1 MSNVVGMLIGGSGRV
16 VIGDDDGQAQPVSPR
31 AADSPQPPMAVGMR
45 FDAFVTAAEA
55 DRPVAHGIIKGLRQ
69 IGRRPGRLRAL
80 RVHASATDDSASAD
94 ALDRS
99 RYLIAVLS
107 PAAAS
112 SDHLDGELT
121 HWMQRHQLNRLL
133 LVLADGELLWDPEHR
148 RFDPS
153 TSDAAP
159 AVLTQPGS
167 LPDEPFY
174 IDVSGDA
181 PWDPGE
187 PVFRDKVTS
196 LAAPV
201 HGKPKD
207 QLAGD
212 DIREQRRFRRL
223 RAAAALGMA
232 VLLVASVIAGVT
244 ALQKRRE
251 ADAARDRA
259 TAQRL
264 NVEAHGMLAGTRPGG
279 DARAFQELLAAHTL
293 APGDDGP
300 LMHAA
305 AVRATTEKI
314 IPTGAKVTDVVISP
328 DGGRIASAGVDGWV
342 RLWDTDTGQAAGNL
356 KANDDGDTVFGI
368 AFSPDGTRLAV
379 PVADNAIQLWK
390 AGSHDKAG
398 APLKGHT
405 RVVTSLAFSPDG
417 RRLISGGLDG
427 TVRLWDITTGYQLPA
442 LLNDPT
448 DKVTSVAFSPDGRR
462 AACGT
467 FNHGIRLFDLDTGR
481 QIADPPK
488 LDDGAIA
495 SVAFSP
501 DGRRLVSGG
510 DAGNVRLWRAD
521 DGQPDGEPIK
531 SGRTVRAVAFRPDG
545 ALIAVADSKGSVRLW
560 YADVPQWA
568 TGPQEATGP
577 LAGDTDDVR
586 GVAFTAD
593 GSHLVAGS
601 VDGTVRTWDLRPVI
615 ATGSGPVLDVAF
627 SPDGHRLITGARDGT
642 SRLWDAQSGH
652 EIGEP
657 VRYAGAVTSV
667 AFSPDGQQ
675 IAIGA
680 SDGTIGLTRLDT
692 GAAAT
697 FVGDSRVFAVA
708 YSPDGRILAS
718 GGEQGIKLWKAADR
732 QSLGPPL
739 VDPSSDFGI
748 GALAFSPDGHH
759 VAGGGTDGTI
769 AIWDVDT
776 RKMVGQHFK
785 IEAIYRGIDGLAY
798 SPDGRRLASAS
809 ADHTVRVWNIDTGK
823 QLFEPLRGHTDMAR
837 SVAFSPDGHRLAS
850 ASFDGTVRLWDP
862 ETGYPLADPFT
873 GHLGPVNSVAFSPD
887 GTHIASAGDDASV
900 RMWPAVVT
908 ARTICAKLSTG
919 VSRDE
924 WPTWISPDI
933 TYTPPCAGLPTD
945 AFKASP

>member
-1 MSNVVGMLIGGSGRV
+1 MVG
-16 VIGDDDGQAQPVSPR
+16 DDGQAQPESWR
-31 AADSPQPPMAVGMR
+31 ASESPQAPVTASVR
-45 FDAFVTAAEA
+45 FDAFIATAAS
-55 DRPVAHGIIKGLRQ
+55 DRHVANGIIKGLRH

-80 RVHASATDDSASAD
+80 RVYAPAADDSASTAE
-94 ALDRS
+94 LDRS

-107 PAAAS
+107 PAAVS
-112 SDHLDGELT
+112 SAHVDGELA
-121 HWMQRHQLNRLL
+121 HWLQRQQLDRLL
-133 LVLADGELLWDPEHR
+133 LVLADGHLSWDPEHR

-153 TSDAAP
+153 SSDAAP

-232 VLLVASVIAGVT
+232 VLLVASVIAGIT
-244 ALQKRRE
+244 ALHKRDA

-264 NVEAHGMLAGTRPGG
+264 DVEAHGMLAGIRPGG
-279 DARAFQELLAAHTL
+279 DARAFQELLAAQAL

-300 LMHAA
+300 LLHAA
-305 AVRATTEKI
+305 AVRATTAKI
-314 IPTGAKVTDVVISP
+314 IPTGAKVTAVVVST
-328 DGGRIASAGVDGWV
+328 DGGRIVSAGNDGWV
-342 RLWDTDTGQAAGNL
+342 RLWDTGTGHAVGSL
-356 KANDDGDTVFGI
+356 KANDHGDTVFGI

-379 PVADNAIQLWK
+379 PAADNAIQLWK
-390 AGSHDKAG
+390 AGTPDKAG

-405 RVVTSLAFSPDG
+405 GVVTSLAFSPDG

-427 TVRLWDITTGYQLPA
+427 SVRLWDLTTGHQLPA
-442 LLNDPT
+442 VLNDPT

-467 FNHGIRLFDLDTGR
+467 FDHGIRLFDLDTGQ
-481 QIADPPK
+481 QIANSPK

-501 DGRRLVSGG
+501 DGRRLASGG

-521 DGQPDGEPIK
+521 DGQPDGDPIK
-531 SGRTVRAVAFRPDG
+531 NGRTVRAVAFSPDG
-545 ALIAVADSKGSVRLW
+545 ALIAVADTKGSVRLW
-560 YADVPQWA
+560 YTDVPQWA

-577 LAGDTDDVR
+577 LAGHTDDVR
-586 GVAFTAD
+586 AVAFTAD
-593 GSHLVAGS
+593 GSHLVTGS
-601 VDGTVRTWDLRPVI
+601 VDGTVRSWDLRPVI
-615 ATGSGPVLDVAF
+615 ATGSGPLLDVAF

-642 SRLWDAQSGH
+642 SRLWDAQTGH
-652 EIGEP
+652 EVGEP
-657 VRYAGAVTSV
+657 VHYAGSVTSV

-675 IAIGA
+675 MAIGA
-680 SDGTIGLTRLDT
+680 SDGTIRLTRLDT
-692 GAAAT
+692 GAATT
-697 FVGDSRVFAVA
+697 FVGDRMVFAVA

-718 GGEQGIKLWKAADR
+718 GGHEGLKLWNAADG

-739 VDPSSDFGI
+739 VDPSADFGI
-748 GALAFSPDGHH
+748 NALAFSPYGHH
-759 VAGGGTDGTI
+759 VAGGGSDATI
-769 AIWDVDT
+769 AIWDIDT
-776 RKMVGQHFK
+776 RTMVGDHLK
-785 IEAIYRGIDGLAY
+785 IGGTFGGIDGLAY
-798 SPDGRRLASAS
+798 SHDGHRLASANV
-809 ADHTVRVWNIDTGK
+809 DHTVRVWNVDTGK

-862 ETGYPLADPFT
+862 ETGHPLADPFT
-873 GHLGPVNSVAFSPD
+873 GHLGPVNAVAFSPD
-887 GTHIASAGDDASV
+887 GTHIASAGDDASI

-908 ARTICAKLSTG
+908 TRMICAKLSTG

-945 AFKASP
+945 AVKASS

>member
-1 MSNVVGMLIGGSGRV
+1 MVGNG
-16 VIGDDDGQAQPVSPR
+16 GQAQPVSPR
-31 AADSPQPPMAVGMR
+31 AAERPQAPVTVGVR
-45 FDAFVTAAEA
+45 FDAFIAAAASE
-55 DRPVAHGIIKGLRQ
+55 RHVANGITKGLRH

-80 RVHASATDDSASAD
+80 RVYTPAADDSESTG

-99 RYLIAVLS
+99 RYVIAVLS

-112 SDHLDGELT
+112 SARVDGQLA
-121 HWMQRHQLNRLL
+121 HWLQRHQLDRLL
-133 LVLADGELLWDPEHR
+133 LVLADGQLLWDPEHR

-159 AVLTQPGS
+159 AALTQHGS

-196 LAAPV
+196 LAAPL

-232 VLLVASVIAGVT
+232 VLLVASVIAGIT
-244 ALQKRRE
+244 ALHKRRD

-264 NVEAHGMLAGTRPGG
+264 DVEAHGMLAGTRPGG
-279 DARAFQELLAAHTL
+279 DARAFQELLAAHAL

-300 LMHAA
+300 LLHAA
-305 AVRATTEKI
+305 AVRATTAKI
-314 IPTGAKVTDVVISP
+314 IPTGAKVNDVVISP

-342 RLWDTDTGQAAGNL
+342 RLWDKDTGRAVGSL
-356 KANDDGDTVFGI
+356 KANDHGDTVFGI

-379 PVADNAIQLWK
+379 PAADNAIQLWK
-390 AGSHDKAG
+390 AGTPDKTG
-398 APLKGHT
+398 VPLKGHT
-405 RVVTSLAFSPDG
+405 GVVTSLAFSPDG

-427 TVRLWDITTGYQLPA
+427 TVRLWDITTGHQLPA

-448 DKVTSVAFSPDGRR
+448 DKVTSVALSPDGHR

-467 FNHGIRLFDLDTGR
+467 LDHGIRLFDLDTGR
-481 QIADPPK
+481 QIGNPPK

-521 DGQPDGEPIK
+521 DGQPDGDPIDN
-531 SGRTVRAVAFRPDG
+531 GLLVRAVAFSPDG
-545 ALIAVADSKGSVRLW
+545 ALIAVADAKGSVRLW

-577 LAGDTDDVR
+577 LAGHTDDVR
-586 GVAFTAD
+586 SVAFTAD
-593 GSHLVAGS
+593 GSHLVTGS
-601 VDGTVRTWDLRPVI
+601 VDGTVRSWDLQPVI
-615 ATGSGPVLDVAF
+615 ATGSGPLRDVAF
-627 SPDGHRLITGARDGT
+627 SPDGHRLITGSRDGT
-642 SRLWDAQSGH
+642 SRLWDAQTGH

-657 VRYAGAVTSV
+657 VQYAGTVTSV

-675 IAIGA
+675 TAIGA
-680 SDGTIGLTRLDT
+680 GDGTIRLTRLDT

-718 GGEQGIKLWKAADR
+718 GGEQGIELWNAADG

-739 VDPSSDFGI
+739 VDPSSHFGI
-748 GALAFSPDGHH
+748 GALAFSPGGHH
-759 VAGGGTDGTI
+759 VAGGGSDGTI
-769 AIWDVDT
+769 AIWDIDT
-776 RKMVGQHFK
+776 RKMVGQHLK
-785 IEAIYRGIDGLAY
+785 IGAIYPGIDGLAY

-809 ADHTVRVWNIDTGK
+809 ADHTVRVWNVDTGK

-862 ETGYPLADPFT
+862 ETGHPLADPFT
-873 GHLGPVNSVAFSPD
+873 GHLGPVNAVAFSPD
-887 GTHIASAGDDASV
+887 GTHIASAGDDASI

-908 ARTICAKLSTG
+908 PRMICAKLSTG

-924 WPTWISPDI
+924 WPTWISTDI
-933 TYTPPCAGLPTD
+933 KYTPPCAGLPTD
-945 AFKASP
+945 AVKASS

>member
-1 MSNVVGMLIGGSGRV
+1 MRG
-16 VIGDDDGQAQPVSPR
+16 DDGQRQPDR
-31 AADSPQPPMAVGMR
+31 AADAATSLRQVPSSGPR
-45 FDAFVTAAEA
+45 FDVIVASVAS
-55 DRPVAHGIIKGLRQ
+55 DRPVANGILKGLRR
-69 IGRRPGRLRAL
+69 IGRRPGQLRAL
-80 RVHASATDDSASAD
+80 RVLSPVADDSESAA
-94 ALDRS
+94 ALDGS

-107 PAAAS
+107 PTAAS
-112 SDHLDGELT
+112 SARLDGELA
-121 HWMQRHQLNRLL
+121 HWLQRQQLDRLL
-133 LVLADGELLWDPEHR
+133 LVLADGQLWWDPEHR
-148 RFDPS
+148 RFDPGS
-153 TSDAAP
+153 SDAAP
-159 AVLTQPGS
+159 AALTRPGS

-181 PWDPGE
+181 PWDPGA
-187 PVFRDKVTS
+187 PAFRDKLTS

-207 QLAGD
+207 QLAGH

-223 RAAAALGMA
+223 RAAAAIGMA
-232 VLLVASVIAGVT
+232 VLLVASVVAGT
-244 ALQKRRE
+244 EALHKRRD

-264 NVEAHGMLAGTRPGG
+264 DVEAHGMLAGTRPGG
-279 DARAFQELLAAHTL
+279 DARALQELLAAHTL

-300 LMHAA
+300 LLHAA

-314 IPTGAKVTDVVISP
+314 IPTGAKVTDVVVSP
-328 DGGRIASAGVDGWV
+328 DGGRIASAEDNGWV
-342 RLWDTDTGQAAGNL
+342 RLWDTATGRAVGSL
-356 KANDDGDTVFGI
+356 RANDHGDEVFGI

-379 PVADNAIQLWK
+379 PGADNAIQLWK
-390 AGSHDKAG
+390 AGTPDKTG
-398 APLKGHT
+398 GPLKGHT
-405 RVVTSLAFSPDG
+405 SVVTSLAFSPDG
-417 RRLISGGLDG
+417 HHLASGSLDG
-427 TVRLWDITTGYQLPA
+427 TVRLWDITTGHQLPA

-448 DKVTSVAFSPDGRR
+448 DKVTSVAFSPDGHR

-467 FNHGIRLFDLDTGR
+467 LNHGIRLFDLDTG
-481 QIADPPK
+481 QLIADPPK

-521 DGQPDGEPIK
+521 DGQPDGDPINNGK
-531 SGRTVRAVAFRPDG
+531 TVRAVAFSPDA
-545 ALIAVADSKGSVRLW
+545 ALIAIADAKGSVRLW

-577 LAGDTDDVR
+577 LAGHTDDVR

-593 GSHLVAGS
+593 GSHLVTGS

-615 ATGSGPVLDVAF
+615 ATGSGPLLDVAF

-642 SRLWDAQSGH
+642 SRLWDAQTGH
-652 EIGEP
+652 EVGEP
-657 VRYAGAVTSV
+657 VHYAGAVTSV

-675 IAIGA
+675 MAIGA
-680 SDGTIGLTRLDT
+680 SDGTIRLTRLDT
-692 GAAAT
+692 GAATT
-697 FVGDSRVFAVA
+697 FVGDRTVFAVA

-718 GGEQGIKLWKAADR
+718 GGHEGIKLWNAADGG
-732 QSLGPPL
+732 SLGPPL
-739 VDPSSDFGI
+739 VDPSADFGI
-748 GALAFSPDGHH
+748 NALAFSPDGHH
-759 VAGGGTDGTI
+759 VAGGGSDATI
-769 AIWDVDT
+769 AIWDIDT
-776 RKMVGQHFK
+776 RTMVGDHLK
-785 IEAIYRGIDGLAY
+785 IGSTFGGIDGLAY
-798 SPDGRRLASAS
+798 SHDGHRLASANV
-809 ADHTVRVWNIDTGK
+809 DHTVRVWNVDTGK

-862 ETGYPLADPFT
+862 ETGHPLADPFT
-873 GHLGPVNSVAFSPD
+873 GHLGPVNAVAFSPD
-887 GTHIASAGDDASV
+887 GTHIASAGDDASI

-908 ARTICAKLSTG
+908 PQMICAKLSTG
-919 VSRDE
+919 ISRDE

-933 TYTPPCAGLPTD
+933 KYTPPCAGLPTD
-945 AFKASP
+945 AVKASS

>member
-1 MSNVVGMLIGGSGRV
+1 MATAGPDRRV
-16 VIGDDDGQAQPVSPR
+16 AN
-31 AADSPQPPMAVGMR
+31 
-45 FDAFVTAAEA
+45 
-55 DRPVAHGIIKGLRQ
+55 GILKGLRQ
-69 IGRRPGRLRAL
+69 IGRRPGQLRAL
-80 RVHASATDDSASAD
+80 RVYSPAADDSASAG

-112 SDHLDGELT
+112 SARLDGELA
-121 HWMQRHQLNRLL
+121 HWVQRHQLDRLL

-232 VLLVASVIAGVT
+232 VLLVASVVAGIT
-244 ALQKRRE
+244 ALHKRRA

-264 NVEAHGMLAGTRPGG
+264 DVEAHGMLAGTRPGG
-279 DARAFQELLAAHTL
+279 DARAFQELLAAHAL
-293 APGDDGP
+293 APGDYGP
-300 LMHAA
+300 LLHAA

-314 IPTGAKVTDVVISP
+314 IPTGAKVTDVVVSR

-342 RLWDTDTGQAAGNL
+342 RLWDTGTGHAAGSL
-356 KANDDGDTVFGI
+356 KANDHGDTVFGI

-379 PVADNAIQLWK
+379 PGADNAIQLWK
-390 AGSHDKAG
+390 AGTPDKAG
-398 APLKGHT
+398 VPLKGHT
-405 RVVTSLAFSPDG
+405 GVVTSLAFSADG

-427 TVRLWDITTGYQLPA
+427 TVRLWDITAGHQLPA

-462 AACGT
+462 LA
-467 FNHGIRLFDLDTGR
+467 
-481 QIADPPK
+481 
-488 LDDGAIA
+488 
-495 SVAFSP
+495 
-501 DGRRLVSGG
+501 SGG
-510 DAGNVRLWRAD
+510 DARKVRLWRAD
-521 DGQPDGEPIK
+521 DGQPDGDPIDNAK
-531 SGRTVRAVAFRPDG
+531 VVRAVAFSPDG
-545 ALIAVADSKGSVRLW
+545 ALIAVADDNRSVRLW

-568 TGPQEATGP
+568 TGPQEATSP
-577 LAGDTDDVR
+577 LVGHTDDVR
-586 GVAFTAD
+586 GMAFTAD
-593 GSHLVAGS
+593 GSHLVTGS
-601 VDGTVRTWDLRPVI
+601 VDGTVRSWDLRPVI
-615 ATGSGPVLDVAF
+615 ATGSGSVLGVAF
-627 SPDGHRLITGARDGT
+627 SPDGHRLITGSRDGT
-642 SRLWDAQSGH
+642 SRLWDAQTGH

-657 VRYAGAVTSV
+657 VHYAGSVTSV

-675 IAIGA
+675 MAIGA
-680 SDGTIGLTRLDT
+680 GDGTIALTRLDT
-692 GAAAT
+692 GAATT
-697 FVGDSRVFAVA
+697 FVGDSTVFAVA
-708 YSPDGRILAS
+708 YSPDGRTLAS
-718 GGEQGIKLWKAADR
+718 GGHEGLKLWKAADG

-748 GALAFSPDGHH
+748 AAVAFSPDGHH
-759 VAGGGTDGTI
+759 VAGGGSDGTI
-769 AIWDVDT
+769 AIWDIDT

-785 IEAIYRGIDGLAY
+785 IEATYGGIDGLAY
-798 SPDGRRLASAS
+798 SPDGHRLASAS
-809 ADHTVRVWNIDTGK
+809 ADHTVRVWNIDTSK

-862 ETGYPLADPFT
+862 ETGHPLADPFT
-873 GHLGPVNSVAFSPD
+873 GHLGPVNAVAFSPD
-887 GTHIASAGDDASV
+887 GTRIASAGDDASI
-900 RMWPAVVT
+900 RMWPAVVST
-908 ARTICAKLSTG
+908 PMICAKLTTG
-919 VSRDE
+919 ISRDE
-924 WPTWISPDI
+924 WPRWISPDI

-945 AFKASP
+945 SVKASS

>member
-1 MSNVVGMLIGGSGRV
+1 M
-16 VIGDDDGQAQPVSPR
+16 VIGNDGQAQPVSPR
-31 AADSPQPPMAVGMR
+31 VAESPQASSAVSVR
-45 FDAFVTAAEA
+45 FDAFVAAA
-55 DRPVAHGIIKGLRQ
+55 GPDRPVANGIVKGLRQ

-80 RVHASATDDSASAD
+80 RVYTPAADDSASAD

-112 SDHLDGELT
+112 SARVDGELA
-121 HWMQRHQLNRLL
+121 HWLQRQQLDRVL
-133 LVLADGELLWDPEHR
+133 LVLADGQLLWDPEHR

-153 TSDAAP
+153 SSDSAP
-159 AVLTQPGS
+159 AVLTRPGS

-232 VLLVASVIAGVT
+232 VLLVASVVAGIT
-244 ALQKRRE
+244 ALHKRRD

-264 NVEAHGMLAGTRPGG
+264 DVEAQSMLAGTRPGG
-279 DARAFQELLAAHTL
+279 DARALQELLAAHAI

-300 LMHAA
+300 LLHAA

-314 IPTGAKVTDVVISP
+314 IPTGAKVSDVVVSP
-328 DGGRIASAGVDGWV
+328 DGQRIASAESDGWV
-342 RLWDTDTGQAAGNL
+342 RLWDSGTGRAVGAR
-356 KANDDGDTVFGI
+356 KANEQGDEVFGI

-379 PVADNAIQLWK
+379 PGADNAIQLWN
-390 AGSHDKAG
+390 AATRENTGV
-398 APLKGHT
+398 PLTGHT
-405 RVVTSLAFSPDG
+405 RTVTSLAFSPDG
-417 RRLISGGLDG
+417 QHLVSGGLDG
-427 TVRLWDITTGYQLPA
+427 TVRLWDSNTGHPLPP
-442 LLNDPT
+442 LLDDPT
-448 DKVTSVAFSPDGRR
+448 DMVTSVAFSPDGHRV
-462 AACGT
+462 ACGT
-467 FNHGIRLFDLDTGR
+467 RDHGIRLFDLDTGGR
-481 QIADPPK
+481 VADSPK
-488 LDDGAIA
+488 LDDGAVA

-501 DGRRLVSGG
+501 DGRRLASGG
-510 DAGNVRLWRAD
+510 DAGKVRLWRAD
-521 DGQPDGEPIK
+521 DGQPDGDPIDNGK
-531 SGRTVRAVAFRPDG
+531 VVRAVAFSPNG
-545 ALIAVADSKGSVRLW
+545 ALIAAADNNRSVRLW

-568 TGPQEATGP
+568 TGPQEATSP
-577 LAGDTDDVR
+577 LVGHTDDVR
-586 GVAFTAD
+586 SVAFTAD
-593 GSHLVAGS
+593 GSHLVTGS

-615 ATGSGPVLDVAF
+615 ATGSGPILGVAF

-642 SRLWDAQSGH
+642 SRLWDAQTGH

-657 VRYAGAVTSV
+657 VHYAGAVTSV

-680 SDGTIGLTRLDT
+680 GDGTIALTRLDT
-692 GAAAT
+692 GAATT
-697 FVGDSRVFAVA
+697 FVGDSAVFAIA

-718 GGEQGIKLWKAADR
+718 GGHEGIKLWKAADG

-739 VDPSSDFGI
+739 VDPSADFGI
-748 GALAFSPDGHH
+748 GPLAFSPDGHH
-759 VAGGGTDGTI
+759 VAGGGDDGTI
-769 AIWDVDT
+769 AIWDIDT
-776 RKMVGQHFK
+776 RTMVGDRLK

-798 SPDGRRLASAS
+798 SPDGRRLASAG
-809 ADHTVRVWNIDTGK
+809 ADHTVRVWNVDTGK
-823 QLFEPLRGHTDMAR
+823 QLFEPVRGHTDMAR

-862 ETGYPLADPFT
+862 ETGHPLADPFT
-873 GHLGPVNSVAFSPD
+873 GHLGRVNVVAFSRD
-887 GTHIASAGDDASV
+887 GTRIASAGDDASI

-908 ARTICAKLSTG
+908 PRMICAKLSTG
-919 VSRDE
+919 ISRDE

-933 TYTPPCAGLPTD
+933 TYTPPCPGLPTD
-945 AFKASP
+945 AVKASS